1 MTPLDALTWRD
12 HLDQL
17 EFFVKSPTLLVQA
30 AVPAMREHRF
40 GRVIMIGSDMVDRAK
55 PGWTAYSAAKA
66 AQIGLV
72 RVWARELGPDG
83 ITVNIVAPGWIP
95 VERHLGADISGYL
108 AEVPLG
114 RMGNTAGHREHCGLP
129 VLRRRRLRDRSADHG
144 ERIAHHQP
152 MSRARRKTSAR
163 RSLGSGGLCLHHAS
177 PAQCLCLHRARV
189 GTEVLSE
196 PPPVLSSSGGCC
208 PLLAM
213 HCRTR
218 TRVTEPSAATQRRAR
233 HVVRRSTGAVAA
245 CLRTAH
251 ESAAPRLLS
260 LDPPID
266 WCSGGS

>member
-1 MTPLDALTWRD
+1 MVRADRVALVSGASRGLGAVIARHLAAAGWTVAVGYRSDAASAERVVADIVASGGRAGAYGGDITDEAAVGEVVAQASADLGPVLGIVANATGPQPVTPLDALTWRD

-30 AVPAMREHRF
+30 AAPAMRERRF

-114 RMGNTAGHREHCGLP
+114 RMGTPQDIASTVGYLCSDAAGFVTAQ
-129 VLRRRRLRDRSADHG
+129 
-144 ERIAHHQP
+144 RI
-152 MSRARRKTSAR
+152 TVN
-163 RSLGSGGLCLHHAS
+163 GSHTIS
-177 PAQCLCLHRARV
+177 P
-189 GTEVLSE
+189 
-196 PPPVLSSSGGCC
+196 
-208 PLLAM
+208 
-213 HCRTR
+213 
-218 TRVTEPSAATQRRAR
+218 
-233 HVVRRSTGAVAA
+233 
-245 CLRTAH
+245 
-251 ESAAPRLLS
+251 
-260 LDPPID
+260 
-266 WCSGGS
+266 

>member
-1 MTPLDALTWRD
+1 MIMLPADRAALVTGASRGLGAVIARHLAGAGWAVAVGYRFDAASAERVVAEIVASGGRARAYGGDITDEAAVGEIVAQASADLGPVLGIVANATGPQPVTPLDALTWRD

-30 AVPAMREHRF
+30 AAPAMREHRF

-114 RMGNTAGHREHCGLP
+114 RMGTPQDIASTVGYLCSDAAGFVTAQ
-129 VLRRRRLRDRSADHG
+129 
-144 ERIAHHQP
+144 RI
-152 MSRARRKTSAR
+152 TVN
-163 RSLGSGGLCLHHAS
+163 GSHTIS
-177 PAQCLCLHRARV
+177 P
-189 GTEVLSE
+189 
-196 PPPVLSSSGGCC
+196 
-208 PLLAM
+208 
-213 HCRTR
+213 
-218 TRVTEPSAATQRRAR
+218 
-233 HVVRRSTGAVAA
+233 
-245 CLRTAH
+245 
-251 ESAAPRLLS
+251 
-260 LDPPID
+260 
-266 WCSGGS
+266 